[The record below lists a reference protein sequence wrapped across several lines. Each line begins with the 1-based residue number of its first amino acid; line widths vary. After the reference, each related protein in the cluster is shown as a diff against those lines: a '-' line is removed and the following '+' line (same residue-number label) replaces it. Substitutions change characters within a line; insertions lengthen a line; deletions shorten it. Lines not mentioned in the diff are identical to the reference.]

1 MGLPSTSLPSPG
13 SPKALRQVQAD
24 EGDGDGDPDDEDA
37 LDEAGEGES
46 CGGAA
51 PGGGHG
57 TGLVGVTGGGGALVE
72 TVEEAADTGVP
83 SVPVRR
89 PRATTSLRS
98 RPWEGGEES
107 AQVDC

>member
-1 MGLPSTSLPSPG
+1 MKVMVTATQTTKMPWMRRMR
-13 SPKALRQVQAD
+13 ANRAVARRQA
-24 EGDGDGDPDDEDA
+24 A
-37 LDEAGEGES
+37 RTARASSES
-46 CGGAA
+46 RVVVVGA
-51 PGGGHG
+51 
-57 TGLVGVTGGGGALVE
+57 VGNALVE

-98 RPWEGGEES
+98 RPWEGVRTS